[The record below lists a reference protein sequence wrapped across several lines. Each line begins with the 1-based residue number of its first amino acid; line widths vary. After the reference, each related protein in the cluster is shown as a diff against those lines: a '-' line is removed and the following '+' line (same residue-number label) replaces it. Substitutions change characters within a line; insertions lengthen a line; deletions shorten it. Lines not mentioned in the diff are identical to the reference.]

1 MRLSEWAEK
10 NGVSYRTARRYF
22 DDGKIPGAYR
32 ISERI
37 VIVPDKDELSQS
49 PPQAAIYSRVSSHDQ
64 KGDLKRQ
71 SERLQDFAVENG
83 YQVVKVVEEIAS
95 GMNPHR
101 KKLASLLGDDDIDTI
116 IVENR
121 DRLARMNAELI
132 IAASSKNIV
141 IVNAVEPETN
151 DMQDVI
157 DFLTSV
163 CARQYG
169 KRSAQNRAKEKAKQI
184 CEE

>member
-10 NGVSYRTARRYF
+10 NGVSYRTARRHF

-49 PPQAAIYSRVSSHDQ
+49 PPRAAIYARVSSHDQ

-71 SERLQDFAVENG
+71 PERLQDFAVENG

-101 KKLASLLGDDDIDTI
+101 K
-116 IVENR
+116 N
-121 DRLARMNAELI
+121 
-132 IAASSKNIV
+132 
-141 IVNAVEPETN
+141 
-151 DMQDVI
+151 
-157 DFLTSV
+157 
-163 CARQYG
+163 
-169 KRSAQNRAKEKAKQI
+169 
-184 CEE
+184 

>member
-22 DDGKIPGAYR
+22 DNGKIPGAYR

-37 VIVPDKDELSQS
+37 VIVPDKDELSQKPS
-49 PPQAAIYSRVSSHDQ
+49 QAAIYARVSSHDQ
-64 KGDLKRQ
+64 KDDLKRQ

-83 YQVVKVVEEIAS
+83 YQVVKVAEEIAS
-95 GMNPHR
+95 GMNPRR
-101 KKLASLLGDDDIDTI
+101 KKLTSLLNDDEIDTI

-121 DRLARMNAELI
+121 DRLAHMNAELI
-132 IAASSKNIV
+132 MAASPKNII

-163 CARQYG
+163 CARQHG
-169 KRSAQNRAKEKAKQI
+169 KRSAKNRAVEKAKQI

>member
-37 VIVPDKDELSQS
+37 VIVPDQDELSQS
-49 PPQAAIYSRVSSHDQ
+49 PSQAAIYARVSSHDQ
-64 KGDLKRQ
+64 KDDLKRQ
-71 SERLQDFAVENG
+71 SKRLEDFAVKNG

-101 KKLASLLGDDDIDTI
+101 KKLTSLLRDNDIDTI

-132 IAASSKNIV
+132 IAASPKNII

-151 DMQDVI
+151 DIQDVI
-157 DFLTSV
+157 DFLTSIYD
-163 CARQYG
+163 RHPG
-169 KRSAQNRAKEKAKQI
+169 KRSAKNCAKEKAKQI

>member
-22 DDGKIPGAYR
+22 DNGKIPGAYR

-37 VIVPDKDELSQS
+37 VIVPDKDELSQTPS
-49 PPQAAIYSRVSSHDQ
+49 QAAIYARVSSHDQ
-64 KGDLKRQ
+64 KDDLKRQ
-71 SERLQDFAVENG
+71 SQRLQDFAVENG

-95 GMNPHR
+95 GMNSRR
-101 KKLASLLGDDDIDTI
+101 KKLTSLLGDDEIDII

-121 DRLARMNAELI
+121 DRLARMDAELI
-132 IAASSKNIV
+132 MAASPKNII

-151 DMQDVI
+151 DIQDVI

-163 CARQYG
+163 CARQHG
-169 KRSAQNRAKEKAKQI
+169 KRSAKNRAVEKAKQI
-184 CEE
+184 FGE